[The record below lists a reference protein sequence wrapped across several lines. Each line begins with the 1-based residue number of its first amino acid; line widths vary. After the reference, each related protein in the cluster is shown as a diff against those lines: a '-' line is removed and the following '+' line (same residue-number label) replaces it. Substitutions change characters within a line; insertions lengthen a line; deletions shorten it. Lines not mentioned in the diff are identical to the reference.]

1 MLKLD
6 VHDEKCKQRAMKMAS
21 SVTGLDSISM
31 DMKEKKLTLTGDIDP
46 VALVSKLRKVYHT
59 EIVSV
64 GPAKEPEKKK
74 DEPKKQEPKSQAQV
88 GIDSISMDIKARK
101 LTIIGDMDPITVVKK
116 LRKRYSSQIIS
127 VGPAKEPEKPKEAP
141 KKPEEPKSGV
151 PVIQYV
157 HPMQAHNFGSNTYY
171 IDPYY
176 SRYNGYAYARSVE
189 EDPVGCVIC

>member
-1 MLKLD
+1 
-6 VHDEKCKQRAMKMAS
+6 MKMAS
-21 SVTGLDSISM
+21 SVSGLDSISM

-46 VALVSKLRKVYHT
+46 VALVRKLRKVYHT

-74 DEPKKQEPKSQAQV
+74 DEPKNQEDNKKKDQPKKQEPKFQAQV
-88 GIDSISMDIKARK
+88 GIDSISMDVKAKK
-101 LTIIGDMDPITVVKK
+101 LTIIGDMDPVIVVKK

-141 KKPEEPKSGV
+141 KKPDEPKAGV

-176 SRYNGYAYARSVE
+176 SRYNGYYVRSVE

>member
-1 MLKLD
+1 MQKLVLQLD
-6 VHDEKCKQRAMKMAS
+6 VHDDLNCKQKAIK
-21 SVTGLDSISM
+21 
-31 DMKEKKLTLTGDIDP
+31 
-46 VALVSKLRKVYHT
+46 LVSSIH
-59 EIVSV
+59 
-64 GPAKEPEKKK
+64 
-74 DEPKKQEPKSQAQV
+74 
-88 GIDSISMDIKARK
+88 GIDSISMDVKAKK
-101 LTIIGDMDPITVVKK
+101 LTIIGDMDPVIVVKK

-141 KKPEEPKSGV
+141 KKPDEPKAGV

-176 SRYNGYAYARSVE
+176 SRYNGYYVRSVE

>member
-1 MLKLD
+1 MKKVMLKLD

-88 GIDSISMDIKARK
+88 G
-101 LTIIGDMDPITVVKK
+101 
-116 LRKRYSSQIIS
+116 
-127 VGPAKEPEKPKEAP
+127 EAVTGFYAP
-141 KKPEEPKSGV
+141 PY
-151 PVIQYV
+151 YV
-157 HPMQAHNFGSNTYY
+157 HYHPVSNH
-171 IDPYY
+171 
-176 SRYNGYAYARSVE
+176 SVE
-189 EDPVGCVIC
+189 ENPNSCVIC